1 MGRRKA
7 DNKQKD
13 PEALPVGAITL
24 FTILALVIM
33 AFFALL
39 ILFRVK
45 KVEVTGNV
53 HETDREVREMIM
65 VGPMSNNTLLL
76 SLFKHHP
83 EAVDMPF
90 IDRISLEYTGRNSV
104 RIRVSEKSVI
114 GYVAFEEAYW
124 YFNED
129 GIVEVQSLT
138 SEPVHSTDTGEVS
151 AEEVDERS
159 DDTPRDEY
167 IIPFIEGLTVTD
179 AAVGSV
185 LPVSDPSVFSTIA
198 SITGM
203 INKNG
208 IRPDRVTIQEDG
220 TWTMTCG
227 TIRVLLGKDE
237 HLEDKIEELAGIL
250 PEAAGLS
257 GTLHLENFDG
267 TQNRIIFD
275 KAEG

>member
-1 MGRRKA
+1 MGRSKA
-7 DNKQKD
+7 EKKQKD
-13 PEALPVGAITL
+13 PEALPVGAITI

-33 AFFALL
+33 VFFAMLF
-39 ILFRVK
+39 LFRVK

-53 HETDREVREMIM
+53 HESDREIRDTIM

-76 SLFKHHP
+76 SLFKRNP
-83 EAVDMPF
+83 EFGDNPF
-90 IDRISLEYTGRNSV
+90 IDRVTLEYTGRNSV

-138 SEPVHSTDTGEVS
+138 AEPAHSADTDEVS

-167 IIPFIEGLTVTD
+167 IIPYIEGLTVTD

-208 IRPDRVTIQEDG
+208 IWPDRVTIEEDG

-227 TIRVLLGKDE
+227 TIKVLLGKDE

-250 PEAAGLS
+250 PQAGGLS

-275 KAEG
+275 KAEE